1 MMHNSFR
8 QSMAWLHTWVGL
20 VLGWLIFTIF
30 IMGTASYFKSEI
42 NQWMHPEAQFQVP
55 APETAALIGLKTLDR
70 IAPHAESWY
79 LTLPTQRAPL
89 TSAFWKEPGENG
101 QYKSQEM
108 NPLTGEKVIARDSL
122 GGDFFY
128 QMHYQLFG
136 LPSTI
141 GRIIVGIGAMFML
154 VALISGV
161 ITHKKIF
168 KEFFTFRPKK
178 GQRSWLDFHNFTAV
192 VALPFFLMITY
203 TGLAIFFYLYIPWGL
218 MARFGS
224 ETGKLYDE
232 LQDSAA
238 VVKFDSKPINHR
250 MQPFELM
257 IQQTAKEWQ
266 LGSPIGSVEVKSP
279 NTDQAVIAFTR
290 MPQEILNN
298 RLGETLSFNA
308 VTGTPLPNQKNQS
321 VMAQT
326 GGVIYGLHEA
336 HLASWPLRWLLFFSG
351 LLGTVMIAT
360 GLILWTVKRRVQNLK
375 GGRPSFG
382 HYLVERLNIAAIA
395 GLPIAMAGYF
405 WANRLIS
412 AQLASRSDLEIRSF
426 FIFWLLSFVHA
437 LVRPWQKAWR
447 EQLAVAAILF
457 MGIPF
462 INMMMTPGSSLLTTL
477 GEGHTVLAAFDL
489 TVFGVGLFFACATY
503 KVMQP
508 KHSKKHNAK
517 RTIAKT
523 HHDLHAPHHEEVSK
537 P

>member
-1 MMHNSFR
+1 MQNSFR

-30 IMGTASYFKSEI
+30 IMGTASYFKAEI
-42 NQWMHPEAQFQVP
+42 SQWMHPEAQFQVP
-55 APETAALIGLKTLDR
+55 TSEKAALIGLTTLNR
-70 IAPHAESWY
+70 IAPHAEHWY
-79 LTLPTQRAPL
+79 LTLPSSRSSV
-89 TSAFWKEPGENG
+89 TSALWKEPGESG

-136 LPSTI
+136 FPAII

-192 VALPFFLMITY
+192 IALPFFIMITY
-203 TGLAIFFYLYIPWGL
+203 TGLAIFFYLYMPWGL

-224 ETGKLYDE
+224 ETSKLYDE

-238 VVKFDSKPINHR
+238 VVKYDSKPTNQK

-257 IQQTAKEWQ
+257 IKQAAVEWKS
-266 LGSPIGSVEVKSP
+266 GSPIGSIDVKLP

-290 MPQEILNN
+290 KPQEMLNN

-308 VTGTPLPNQKNQS
+308 VTGAQLPNQKNQS
-321 VMAQT
+321 VMAKT

-336 HLASWPLRWLLFFSG
+336 QLASWPLRWLLFFSG
-351 LLGTVMIAT
+351 LLGTIMIAT

-375 GGRPSFG
+375 VGKTSFG
-382 HYLVERLNIAAIA
+382 HYFVERLNIAAIT

-405 WANRLIS
+405 WANRLIPV
-412 AQLASRSDLEIRSF
+412 QLASRSDLEIRSF
-426 FIFWLLSFVHA
+426 FILWLISWLHA

-447 EQLAVAAILF
+447 EQLVAAAVLF
-457 MGIPF
+457 LSIPF
-462 INMMMTPGSSLLTTL
+462 INMVMTPDSSLLTIL
-477 GEGHTVLAAFDL
+477 SEGHAVLAGFDL
-489 TVFGVGLFFACATY
+489 TVFGIGLFFACATY
-503 KVMQP
+503 KVIQP
-508 KHSKKHNAK
+508 KHSTKHNAK

-523 HHDLHAPHHEEVSK
+523 HHDLHAPQREEGSK